1 MNATVITPV
10 IDFNMYARCV
20 SHNENLHFVKKVV
33 IDNRKKNEGIP
44 SVYNRFL
51 DNYDYSVPSW
61 LLFCHEDFQILEPL
75 ENSFHGL
82 MTDSIYGPI
91 GSCLVHKKKPCVL
104 GGLWASKFVGCI
116 TQCNKAGN
124 DICTIGVPATIGEV
138 VDTLDCMCIVVHSA
152 LVKQYG
158 LRFDTN
164 LSFDLYA
171 EDFCAA
177 ASLRHG
183 VKTRILPFKCKHWS
197 QGQIAHRFHEQRN
210 YLYHKYPA
218 NEFASTTGYTIGA
231 GNTPIRRLQLR
242 MRRVLD
248 NYAPLLATKIV
259 YFLGRS

>member
-1 MNATVITPV
+1 
-10 IDFNMYARCV
+10 
-20 SHNENLHFVKKVV
+20 
-33 IDNRKKNEGIP
+33 
-44 SVYNRFL
+44 
-51 DNYDYSVPSW
+51 
-61 LLFCHEDFQILEPL
+61 
-75 ENSFHGL
+75 
-82 MTDSIYGPI
+82 
-91 GSCLVHKKKPCVL
+91 
-104 GGLWASKFVGCI
+104 
-116 TQCNKAGN
+116 
-124 DICTIGVPATIGEV
+124 
-138 VDTLDCMCIVVHSA
+138 MCIVVHSA